1 MNRKKI
7 MNKIITAAI
16 VGGVL
21 ISTGTAAFA
30 ATNSDSNSTS
40 TSTARHECRLGRGI
54 STDRVKSE
62 LDKLI
67 TAGTI
72 TESQETSILSK
83 VSEEQTEK
91 KAEMDKIKNMTDSE
105 RQAYFQSQRNTE
117 EGNFLSALVTDGT
130 LTQAQAD
137 AVKSEMAQDN
147 IGKGNRKDWG
157 LSSEK
162 MKTKLDALV
171 TSGTITQ
178 DDETKI
184 INYLTQKQNDRKAEM
199 EKVKN
204 MSKSDRKA
212 YFESSKTTGRTDML
226 SDLVT
231 SGIITQD
238 KADAI
243 KASMHAQKDHTQ
255 SQDTTNN
262 Q

>member
-30 ATNSDSNSTS
+30 ATNSDSNSTN
-40 TSTARHECRLGRGI
+40 TSTARHECRMGRGI
-54 STDRVKSE
+54 STDRIKLE
-62 LDKLI
+62 LDKLVN
-67 TAGTI
+67 AGTI

-91 KAEMDKIKNMTDSE
+91 QAEMDKIKNMTDSE
-105 RQAYFQSQRNTE
+105 RQAYFQSQKNTE
-117 EGNFLSALVTDGT
+117 KGNFLSALVTDGT

-137 AVKSEMAQDN
+137 AIKSGMAQDN

-157 LSSEK
+157 LSSGK

-184 INYLTQKQNDRKAEM
+184 INYLTEKQSDRKAEM
-199 EKVKN
+199 EKIKN

-212 YFESSKTTGRTDML
+212 YFESNKTTGRTNMF

-243 KASMHAQKDHTQ
+243 KASMHTQKDHTE

>member
-30 ATNSDSNSTS
+30 ATNTDSNSS
-40 TSTARHECRLGRGI
+40 STAKHECRMGRGI
-54 STDRVKSE
+54 STDRIKSE
-62 LDKLI
+62 LDKLV

-91 KAEMDKIKNMTDSE
+91 QAEMNKIKNMTDSE
-105 RQAYFQSQRNTE
+105 RQAYFQSQKNTE
-117 EGNFLSALVTDGT
+117 KGNFLSTLVTDGT
-130 LTQAQAD
+130 LTQTQAD
-137 AVKSEMAQDN
+137 AIKSEMTQDN
-147 IGKGNRKDWG
+147 IGNGNRKEGG

-184 INYLTQKQNDRKAEM
+184 INYLTEKQNDRKAEM

-204 MSKSDRKA
+204 MSESDRKA
-212 YFESSKTTGRTDML
+212 YFESKKTTGRTDMF